1 MKKII
6 ASVFVITC
14 AFLSVGNVN
23 AAAEIKNNGAG
34 SNNKIK
40 VKSTSSSVVSQT
52 NTAVFVTEVGATTNT
67 GGNKANKNTGGTT
80 SVTSGAA
87 LTNVGVLNTANVNT
101 YSNSNGQCGCGC
113 CDHIGNWNVVISG
126 NGADS
131 WNKVKV
137 SENCAHAHIQSN
149 SANIYNGVVSVTQ
162 TGGNTS
168 SKNTNGDVTVTT
180 GAATTTVVVENNAN
194 INTN

>member
-6 ASVFVITC
+6 ASVFVV
-14 AFLSVGNVN
+14 AFMCLSVGSVN

-52 NTAVFVTEVGATTNT
+52 NTAVFVTEVGATTST
-67 GGNKANKNTGGTT
+67 GGNKANKNTGGST
-80 SVTSGAA
+80 SITSGAA
-87 LTNVGVLNTANVNT
+87 LTNVGIANTANVNT
-101 YSNSNGQCGCGC
+101 NSNGQCGCGC
-113 CDHIGNWNVVISG
+113 CDQIGNWNVEISG

-137 SENCAHAHIQSN
+137 SENCTNALIQSN
-149 SANIYNGVVSVTQ
+149 SANIYNGIVTVTQ

-180 GAATTTVVVENNAN
+180 GAAATTIVVENNAN